1 MLLSAEIFQRR
12 GCGVSDKTRK
22 NRLIIGI
29 ALLAALAVTSSLWL
43 LLPKNSTSNE
53 QPQLDEKFQNWMLVI
68 DGLVDRPLNLS
79 VSNLLLMPST
89 SVNAPLYCVGGGTGR
104 SVENRTWE
112 GVRLKLILEK
122 AGIRPD
128 SIKVAFYAPDG
139 FSTDLTIQDVQRDDV
154 IIAYK
159 KDGEF
164 LKDRNGN
171 PDFRLVVPGKWGY
184 KWIRGLNHIE
194 LVDYDFKGFYEGRG
208 YSDEANIE

>member
-1 MLLSAEIFQRR
+1 
-12 GCGVSDKTRK
+12 VSDKRRK

-29 ALLAALAVTSSLWL
+29 ALLAVLALAIATTLWL
-43 LLPKNSTSNE
+43 FLPRNPTLNE
-53 QPQLDEKFQNWMLVI
+53 QPQLDEKFQNWTLVV
-68 DGLVDRPLNLS
+68 DGSVDKPLNLS
-79 VSNLLLMPST
+79 VSNLLSMPST
-89 SVNAPLYCVGGGTGR
+89 AVNAPLYCVGSGTQYP
-104 SVENRTWE
+104 VENGTWE

-122 AGIRPD
+122 AGIRP
-128 SIKVAFYAPDG
+128 SAIKVAFYAPDG
-139 FSTDLTIQDVQRDDV
+139 FSTDLTIQDAQRNNV

-184 KWIRGLNHIE
+184 KWIRTLNHME

>member
-1 MLLSAEIFQRR
+1 
-12 GCGVSDKTRK
+12 VSDKKRK

-29 ALLAALAVTSSLWL
+29 ALLAVVALAIATTLWL
-43 LLPKNSTSNE
+43 FLPRNPNE
-53 QPQLDEKFQNWMLVI
+53 QPQFDEKFQNWTLVI
-68 DGLVDRPLNLS
+68 DGLVDKPLNLS
-79 VSNLLLMPST
+79 VSNLLSMPST
-89 SVNAPLYCVGGGTGR
+89 AVNAPLYCVGGGAGYPF
-104 SVENRTWE
+104 ENGTWK

-122 AGIRPD
+122 AGIRPNA
-128 SIKVAFYAPDG
+128 IKIAFYAPDG
-139 FSTDLTIQDVQRDDV
+139 FSTDVMIQDAQRNDV

-164 LKDRNGN
+164 LKDKNGN

-194 LVDYDFKGFYEGRG
+194 LVDYDFKGFYESRG

>member
-1 MLLSAEIFQRR
+1 MFN
-12 GCGVSDKTRK
+12 KTRK
-22 NRLIIGI
+22 NELIIGI
-29 ALLAALAVTSSLWL
+29 VVLAVLALTLAASLWL
-43 LLPKNSTSNE
+43 FPSPSLTPTG
-53 QPQLDEKFQNWMLVI
+53 QPQLDEKFRNWVLVI

-79 VSNLLLMPST
+79 VSNLLSMPST
-89 SVNAPLYCVGGGTGR
+89 SVNAPLYCVGAGTGR
-104 SVENRTWE
+104 PVENGTWE

-122 AGIRPD
+122 AGIR
-128 SIKVAFYAPDG
+128 SNAIKVAFYAPDG
-139 FSTDLTIQDVQRDDV
+139 FSTDLRIQDAQRNDV

-164 LKDRNGN
+164 LKDANGS

-194 LVDYDFKGFYEGRG
+194 LVDYDFKGLYESRG

>member
-1 MLLSAEIFQRR
+1 
-12 GCGVSDKTRK
+12 VSDRKRK

-29 ALLAALAVTSSLWL
+29 SLLAVLALATATAVWL
-43 LLPKNSTSNE
+43 FLPRNPNE
-53 QPQLDEKFQNWMLVI
+53 PTQLDERFQNWTLAV

-79 VSNLLLMPST
+79 VSDLLSMPST
-89 SVNAPLYCVGGGTGR
+89 AVNSPLYCVGGGTGYP
-104 SVENRTWE
+104 VENGTWE

-122 AGIRPD
+122 AGVQPNA
-128 SIKVAFYAPDG
+128 IKVAFYAPDG
-139 FSTDLTIQDVQRDDV
+139 FSTDLTIQDAQREDV
-154 IIAYK
+154 IVAYK

-164 LKDRNGN
+164 LKDESGN

-184 KWIRGLNHIE
+184 KWIRSLNHIE